1 MRKEFTREQ
10 RLADVMQRELTVMI
24 RDAMRDPRIGTLSV
38 THVKVSRD
46 LAWADVYVSQL
57 EATTDEAR
65 ADVLAALEGAQGFLR
80 SLLAKNIRVRFIPRL
95 RFRYDDLLEHG
106 ARMDS
111 LIADALARDRAR
123 APADPDPNPED
134 N

>member
-95 RFRYDDLLEHG
+95 RF
-106 ARMDS
+106 
-111 LIADALARDRAR
+111 ALARDRAR